1 MRKLL
6 KTGLVVPVLVL
17 ALAFTGF
24 AIQAADQS
32 QNDKKDMNQDLNQDL
47 NATGSDRDSSRG
59 ALTMDDSDLNDP
71 GAVATTD
78 AAASARR
85 GSLDRRGRQSTKTNV
100 SLASEKD
107 KWWSSGHNN
116 DDEGGDEMPDDED
129 EGDDEGGGETPTDPQ
144 A

>member
-17 ALAFTGF
+17 ALAFAGF

-32 QNDKKDMNQDLNQDL
+32 QNDKKELNQDL
-47 NATGSDRDSSRG
+47 NRDLNDTATSTQSTRG
-59 ALTMDDSDLNDP
+59 ALTMDDQDLTDP
-71 GAVATTD
+71 GSVATSEGVS
-78 AAASARR
+78 SARR

-116 DDEGGDEMPDDED
+116 DDEGSDEMPDDED

>member
-1 MRKLL
+1 
-6 KTGLVVPVLVL
+6 
-17 ALAFTGF
+17 
-24 AIQAADQS
+24 
-32 QNDKKDMNQDLNQDL
+32 
-47 NATGSDRDSSRG
+47 
-59 ALTMDDSDLNDP
+59 MDDTDLTDP
-71 GAVATTD
+71 GAVATTES
-78 AAASARR
+78 ATSARR

-116 DDEGGDEMPDDED
+116 DDEGGDENPDDED